1 VLSHPLLPK
10 LRQLKLSGILDTLE
24 TRAAQATR
32 DQLSPTE
39 FLAILLDDELERRDQ
54 AKLARRVTASGVDPT
69 KTLAGFDFSAVPGV
83 NRTLVADLA
92 TGTFVARAQNV
103 ILAGP
108 TGVGKSHLM
117 NALVVEALK
126 RDYTALQRPAYRI
139 LLDLQAARG
148 DGSYRRR
155 FRQLCTVDLLA
166 LDDFGLRPLTPEMAE
181 DFYELVRE
189 RYERKALLLTSNRA
203 LDEWPE
209 AFGNPLLASAALDRL
224 THHCH
229 MLIIRGQSYR
239 QRGRRKEDLTDHT
252 VTSEPPEDGAALDPW
267 PTPR

>member
-1 VLSHPLLPK
+1 MLSHPLLPK

-32 DQLSPTE
+32 D
-39 FLAILLDDELERRDQ
+39 
-54 AKLARRVTASGVDPT
+54 LARRVTASGVDPA
-69 KTLAGFDFSAVPGV
+69 KTLASFDFSAVPGL

-92 TGTFVARAQNV
+92 AGAFVARAQNV

-117 NALVVEALK
+117 HALVVEALK
-126 RDYTALQRPAYRI
+126 RDYTALQRPAYRV

-181 DFYELVRE
+181 DLYELIRE
-189 RYERKALLLTSNRA
+189 RYERKALILTSNRA

-229 MLIIRGQSYR
+229 TLVIRGQSYR
-239 QRGRRKEDLTDHT
+239 QRGRRKEDPSDHT
-252 VTSEPPEDGAALDPW
+252 STEPPTDGAALDSW
-267 PTPR
+267 PTSR

>member
-1 VLSHPLLPK
+1 MLSHPLLPK
-10 LRQLKLSGILDTLE
+10 LRQLKLSGILDSLE

-32 DQLSPTE
+32 EQLGPTE

-54 AKLARRVTASGVDPT
+54 AKLARRVTASGVDPA
-69 KTLAGFDFSAVPGV
+69 KTLASFDFSAVPGL

-92 TGTFVARAQNV
+92 TGAFVARAQNV

-117 NALVVEALK
+117 HALVVEALK
-126 RDYTALQRPAYRI
+126 RDYTALQRPAYRV

-155 FRQLCTVDLLA
+155 FRQLCAVDLLA

-181 DFYELVRE
+181 DLYELIRE
-189 RYERKALLLTSNRA
+189 RYERKALILTSNRA

-229 MLIIRGQSYR
+229 TLVIRGQSYR
-239 QRGRRKEDLTDHT
+239 QRGRRKEDLSDHT
-252 VTSEPPEDGAALDPW
+252 ATKPPADGAALDPW

>member
-1 VLSHPLLPK
+1 MLSHPLLPK

-54 AKLARRVTASGVDPT
+54 AKLARRVTASGVDPA
-69 KTLAGFDFSAVPGV
+69 KTLASFDFSAVPGL
-83 NRTLVADLA
+83 NRTLLADLA
-92 TGTFVARAQNV
+92 TSAFVARAQNV

-117 NALVVEALK
+117 HALVVEALK
-126 RDYTALQRPAYRI
+126 RDYTALQRPAYRV

-181 DFYELVRE
+181 DLYELIRE
-189 RYERKALLLTSNRA
+189 RYERKALILTSNRA

-229 MLIIRGQSYR
+229 TLVIRGQSYR
-239 QRGRRKEDLTDHT
+239 QRGRRKEDLIDHT
-252 VTSEPPEDGAALDPW
+252 ATEPPADGAALDSW
-267 PTPR
+267 PTAR